1 MCSRVTEKDQWHG
14 IGKMINFMLDLI
26 NSLSSKFWPGYFTNR
41 KYVEKCLNASL
52 HCLKHFNSILLL
64 GLYV

>member
-41 KYVEKCLNASL
+41 KYVAKMS
-52 HCLKHFNSILLL
+52 
-64 GLYV
+64 